1 MEASGA
7 NLIKL
12 RCMFIFITVTIL
24 FLTAL
29 ALLVLQFATP
39 RFRYNWLVATGGAF
53 LAWISV
59 FVWQVS
65 IPFRLKFPAWQPDL
79 LFSQSPEFFA
89 DDLAWTFAVSL
100 ATLCLA
106 IILTAV
112 VRSNFPRP
120 INWTG
125 TLILTSLGILAVI
138 ADNPLTLVLIWAA
151 IDISE
156 LVAQMRVME
165 DPTLSERAVIAFAS
179 RAAGI
184 LVLLW
189 ADMVSLANGQ
199 ALDFRQ
205 APPQVGLYLVL
216 AAGLRIGVLPLHL
229 PYSSESSIR
238 RGFGTGLRL
247 ISAASSLIL
256 LVRIPLSSLASPL
269 TPYLLILTAL
279 AAIYG
284 GWMWLRAPDE
294 LNGRVFWLIGMS
306 SLAVAAALRANPTGA
321 AAWGC
326 AIVLSGGALFLS
338 SEPNKWSL
346 RLLFAG
352 AWGMSSLPFS
362 LTATG
367 WNSGASNSW
376 LTWLAWPLLIAAQAM
391 LIAGFIRHSQRP
403 TSRLSHEDQPMWA
416 KNVYPIGISL
426 LLLMTI
432 LLGLFGWSG
441 TLQLGNWFV
450 SLLVSLL
457 AFGLLSLTPRLRV
470 LNPVRAHWVRPI
482 NVSWLDWGYQLLG
495 NLYRQLRRV
504 SDLISNVLEGESGIM
519 WTLLFLALF
528 ISFFTQRNP

>member
-1 MEASGA
+1 
-7 NLIKL
+7 
-12 RCMFIFITVTIL
+12 MFILITVTIL
-24 FLTAL
+24 FVTAL
-29 ALLVLQFATP
+29 TLLILQFAAP
-39 RFRYNWLVATGGAF
+39 GFRYNWLTAAGGAL

-59 FVWQVS
+59 FAWQVEMP
-65 IPFRLKFPAWQPDL
+65 IALQFPAWQPAL
-79 LFSQSPEFFA
+79 LFTQSPTFVGDE
-89 DDLAWTFAVSL
+89 LAWTFALSL

-120 INWTG
+120 INWIG
-125 TLILTSLGILAVI
+125 TLILTALGILAVV

-165 DPTLSERAVIAFAS
+165 EPYLSERAVIAFAS

-189 ADMVSLANGQ
+189 AGMVSVANGQ
-199 ALDFRQ
+199 ELDFRG

-229 PYSSESSIR
+229 PYTSDSTLR

-294 LNGRVFWLIGMS
+294 LNGRAFWLIGMG
-306 SLAVAAALRANPTGA
+306 SLAVAAALRANPVGA

-326 AIVLSGGALFLS
+326 AVILSGGALFLS
-338 SEPNKWSL
+338 SEPNKWFL
-346 RLLFAG
+346 RILFIG
-352 AWGMSSLPFS
+352 AWGISALPFS

-367 WNSGASNSW
+367 WNSGAPNAW
-376 LTWLAWPLLIAAQAM
+376 LTWLAWPPLIAAQAM
-391 LIAGFIRHSQRP
+391 LIAGFIRHSQRTTTRIP
-403 TSRLSHEDQPMWA
+403 HEDQPMWA
-416 KNVYPIGISL
+416 RNVYPIGISL
-426 LLLMTI
+426 LLLTTI
-432 LLGLFGWSG
+432 VLGLFGWSG
-441 TLQLGNWFV
+441 TLRLGNWFV
-450 SLLVSLL
+450 SLLVALL
-457 AFGLLSLTPRLRV
+457 AFGLLSLTPRLRI
-470 LNPVRAHWVRPI
+470 LNPVRAHWVQPV
-482 NVSWLDWGYQLLG
+482 NSSWFDWSYQILW

-528 ISFFTQRNP
+528 ISFFSQRNP